1 MRVTFFC
8 NASLNRS
15 LCRTLAGLCS
25 MLEIGVRPFE
35 IDGAVYWYFDNCEVF
50 PPLGDLWVA

>member
-1 MRVTFFC
+1 
-8 NASLNRS
+8 

-35 IDGAVYWYFDNCEVF
+35 IDGAVYWDFDNCEVF